1 MASDNVPDISVRQ
14 NLDDCFIPGCTAYV
28 GCNDV
33 AFFNMSFGDLP
44 HWWKGTAWAEKYQ
57 TELPIDAKI
66 CGMHF
71 EERFIDRSKK
81 KPRLIMG
88 TIPTLRLA
96 LLEKVIEE
104 NNSKEYFCRLCAK
117 KSSQK
122 FNGRLD
128 KLPGLETIVEYC
140 LGIYKNQLSL
150 PMGVCDNCIQTI
162 DTFSNFIKKCEKS
175 QALLLHTMKNDEEK
189 ITKKGNKASA
199 TDNRLSIESDREQ
212 THVETNVQNTKDSF
226 SNNFN
231 NSSKKKPDCHSCSD
245 CGKLFKN
252 SMNYSIHLE
261 TNNENEFMCQICEK
275 KFMQRSDLKYHL
287 QFEHNDNQSGYKNT
301 SPKNDGNEL
310 DAANIKLFPD
320 EHKCAQCVKTFSSP
334 ANLKVHLLSHSIP
347 RLKCDICGAVFR
359 TKHMHMQHI
368 IRAHTLEIK
377 KNKEQDAP
385 RKRRKKGI
393 QLIRLAEEN

>member
-71 EERFIDRSKK
+71 EERFIDR
-81 KPRLIMG
+81 
-88 TIPTLRLA
+88 
-96 LLEKVIEE
+96 
-104 NNSKEYFCRLCAK
+104 N
-117 KSSQK
+117 
-122 FNGRLD
+122 
-128 KLPGLETIVEYC
+128 
-140 LGIYKNQLSL
+140 
-150 PMGVCDNCIQTI
+150 
-162 DTFSNFIKKCEKS
+162 
-175 QALLLHTMKNDEEK
+175 
-189 ITKKGNKASA
+189 
-199 TDNRLSIESDREQ
+199 
-212 THVETNVQNTKDSF
+212 
-226 SNNFN
+226 
-231 NSSKKKPDCHSCSD
+231 
-245 CGKLFKN
+245 
-252 SMNYSIHLE
+252 
-261 TNNENEFMCQICEK
+261 
-275 KFMQRSDLKYHL
+275 
-287 QFEHNDNQSGYKNT
+287 
-301 SPKNDGNEL
+301 
-310 DAANIKLFPD
+310 